1 MTNRIAQIEVE
12 LKNSNISRDAYELWM
27 DNIVTKRFF
36 LGLELQL
43 LEKREDYS
51 AAGRDSIEK
60 IALDCVK
67 NAEHC
72 ETLEAIIDWMPQEL
86 GSDE

>member
-1 MTNRIAQIEVE
+1 MTNRIAQIEAE
-12 LKNSNISRDAYELWM
+12 LKNSNISRDAYELWK

-43 LEKREDYS
+43 LEAREDYS

-60 IALDCVK
+60 IAIDCVK
-67 NAEHC
+67 NTEHC
-72 ETLEAIIDWMPQEL
+72 ETLEAILEWAPKEL
-86 GSDE
+86 HADE